1 MPTSNNEPGND
12 PGDDGPG
19 ASLTGQLLIAM
30 PSLVDRAFQ
39 QTVVFLCAHSLDD
52 GAMGLV
58 VNRRL
63 AEPGFDDLMAQLD
76 IAPAP
81 PRRRI
86 ALCAGGPIES
96 SRGFV
101 LHSSDWS
108 GAGSLTVDD
117 GIVLTASLD
126 VLRDIAEG
134 QGPRQALLA
143 LGHAAWGPGQLESEI
158 RQNAWLTAPPSDA
171 LVFGAEHDRKW
182 RRAFAAMGIDPLRLV
197 ADIGNA

>member
-1 MPTSNNEPGND
+1 MFSLHDD
-12 PGDDGPG
+12 PD
-19 ASLTGQLLIAM
+19 ASLTGHLLIAM
-30 PSLVDRAFQ
+30 PSLQDRTFS
-39 QTVVFLCAHSLDD
+39 QTVIFLCAHSVED

-63 AEPGFDDLMAQLD
+63 TEPGFDDLLAQLE

-81 PRRRI
+81 PRRRV
-86 ALCAGGPIES
+86 ALCIGGPVES

-108 GAGSLTVDD
+108 GDGSLTVDD

-126 VLRDIAEG
+126 VLREIAEG
-134 QGPRQALLA
+134 HGPRQALLA

-158 RQNAWLTAPPSDA
+158 RQNAWLPAPASEA
-171 LVFGAEHDRKW
+171 IVFGTDHDRKW
-182 RRAFAAMGIDPLRLV
+182 RRAFADLGVDPLRLV
-197 ADIGNA
+197 GEVGNA

>member
-1 MPTSNNEPGND
+1 MFSLHDD
-12 PGDDGPG
+12 PD
-19 ASLTGQLLIAM
+19 ASLTGHLLIAM
-30 PSLVDRAFQ
+30 PSLQDRTFS
-39 QTVVFLCAHSLDD
+39 QTVIFLCAHSVED

-63 AEPGFDDLMAQLD
+63 TEPGFDDLLAQLE

-81 PRRRI
+81 PRRRV
-86 ALCAGGPIES
+86 ALCIGGPVES

-108 GAGSLTVDD
+108 GDGSLTVDD

-126 VLRDIAEG
+126 VLREIAEG
-134 QGPRQALLA
+134 HGPRQALLA

-158 RQNAWLTAPPSDA
+158 RQNAWLPAPA
-171 LVFGAEHDRKW
+171 NEAIVFGTDHDRKW
-182 RRAFAAMGIDPLRLV
+182 RRAFADLGVDPLRLV
-197 ADIGNA
+197 GEVGNA

>member
-1 MPTSNNEPGND
+1 MLSLP
-12 PGDDGPG
+12 DDSDV
-19 ASLTGQLLIAM
+19 SLTGHLLIAM
-30 PSLVDRAFQ
+30 PSLLDRTFS
-39 QTVVFLCAHSLDD
+39 QTVIFLCAHSVED

-63 AEPGFDDLMAQLD
+63 TEPGFDDLLAQLE
-76 IAPAP
+76 IAPIP

-108 GAGSLTVDD
+108 GDGSLTVDD

-126 VLRDIAEG
+126 VLREIADG
-134 QGPRQALLA
+134 QGPRQAMLA
-143 LGHAAWGPGQLESEI
+143 LGHAAWGPGQLEAEI
-158 RQNAWLTAPPSDA
+158 RRNAWLSAPADEA
-171 LVFGAEHDRKW
+171 IVFGTEHDRKW
-182 RRAFAAMGIDPLRLV
+182 RRAFAALGVDPLRLV
-197 ADIGNA
+197 GEIGNA

>member
-1 MPTSNNEPGND
+1 MLSLDAD
-12 PGDDGPG
+12 PD

-30 PSLVDRAFQ
+30 PSLTDRSFA
-39 QTVVFLCAHSLDD
+39 QTVIFLCAHSLKD

-63 AEPGFDDLMAQLD
+63 AEPGFDDLLVQLE

-86 ALCAGGPIES
+86 ALCACGPMEG

-108 GAGSLTVDD
+108 GDGSLTVDD
-117 GIVLTASLD
+117 DIVLTASLD
-126 VLRDIAEG
+126 VLREIADG
-134 QGPRQALLA
+134 QGPKQALLA

-158 RQNAWLTAPPSDA
+158 RRNAWLSVAADA
-171 LVFGAEHDRKW
+171 AIVFGGDHDRKW
-182 RRAFAAMGIDPLRLV
+182 RRALATLGVDPLRLV
-197 ADIGNA
+197 GDVGNA